1 MLAETQGGDTMRKT
15 LKAFGAAAFVASMM
29 MAASPGAHAQYR
41 TWNGCPPGW
50 TVQGGACRPYQ
61 GPTGGPPPGY
71 YGYPPPPYGYYRPR
85 PRYTCTYAGC
95 CPKGF
100 SVQDGVC
107 KPYRGY

>member
-1 MLAETQGGDTMRKT
+1 MCNLQ
-15 LKAFGAAAFVASMM
+15 KAFLGAVFVASMLVGT
-29 MAASPGAHAQYR
+29 SPGAYAQYQ

-61 GPTGGPPPGY
+61 GPVGGPPPGY
-71 YGYPPPPYGYYRPR
+71 GYQPHGYQPYGYQPYGYYRPR
-85 PRYTCTYAGC
+85 PRGYSCTYAGC
-95 CPKGF
+95 CPRGF

>member
-1 MLAETQGGDTMRKT
+1 MRNLQRMVLAAVFAAPMLVGT
-15 LKAFGAAAFVASMM
+15 
-29 MAASPGAHAQYR
+29 SPGAYAQYQ

-61 GPTGGPPPGY
+61 GPVGGPPG
-71 YGYPPPPYGYYRPR
+71 YGYPPYGYYRQR
-85 PRYTCTYAGC
+85 PRGYSCTSAGC
-95 CPKGF
+95 CPRGF

>member
-1 MLAETQGGDTMRKT
+1 MGNLQRTFLAAVFAASLLMET
-15 LKAFGAAAFVASMM
+15 
-29 MAASPGAHAQYR
+29 SPGAHAQYQ

-61 GPTGGPPPGY
+61 GPVGGPPPGY
-71 YGYPPPPYGYYRPR
+71 GYPPYGYDRPR
-85 PRYTCTYAGC
+85 ARGYTCTYAGC
-95 CPKGF
+95 CPRGF